1 MPLTNTWLPAE
12 NFVRNAVRKNYTIAL
27 KVSTFHFNALTAAAP
42 SDPAIAAQ
50 LVIFTPFHTNVVN
63 TSSTKDGAA
72 GSRKSDTQAKD
83 QLFLIMTQEKMPMWR
98 QMISNVYMPGTPGFT
113 NLFPHGMDDFYKG
126 TIENKLLHLK
136 TLCDKCNLDAAL
148 TAVATL
154 ITSFYG
160 LISAARG
167 NQEGEK
173 TLVGVAIA
181 NQKAA
186 IEAMCIQHFVDY
198 GVIVT
203 LHPNEP
209 TIIRSFV
216 DVATMQSHV
225 HSNVYQGTVNSNKIK
240 MVATKKS
247 TPTTKIKVT
256 CDVDC
261 QVWVNDSAKNKAH
274 PIGVFIPA
282 NTPTTAAFPD
292 LGNFLNRVYQIHN
305 LDLTTKGHYSVEFL

>member
-1 MPLTNTWLPAE
+1 MPAINQWLPAV
-12 NFVRNAVRKNYTIAL
+12 NFVRSAVGTNYTIAL

-42 SDPAIAAQ
+42 SSTTIAAQ

-113 NLFPHGMDDFYKG
+113 NLFPYGMDDFYKG

-136 TLCDKCNLDAAL
+136 TLRDKCNLDAAL

-154 ITSFYG
+154 ITTFYG
-160 LISAARG
+160 LISSARG

-181 NQKAA
+181 DQKAA
-186 IEAMCIQHFVDY
+186 IEAMCIQHFADY
-198 GVIVT
+198 GVIVN
-203 LHPNEP
+203 LYPNEP
-209 TIIRSFV
+209 TIIKSFV
-216 DVATMQSHV
+216 DVATMQAHV
-225 HSNVYQGTVNSNKIK
+225 HSNVYEGTVNSDKIK

-274 PIGVFIPA
+274 PVGVFIPA

-305 LDLTTKGHYSVEFL
+305 LDLNTKGHYSVEFL